1 MCETQGSLGRGGHR
15 WSPGRCQERRGMTL
29 KVTGLEVNIL
39 KCKAIKCSTIKE
51 KLISLITVLINW
63 DFT

>member
-1 MCETQGSLGRGGHR
+1 
-15 WSPGRCQERRGMTL
+15 MTL

-39 KCKAIKCSTIKE
+39 KCKAIKCITIKE